1 MLTNKPEVN
10 REERNDHGGEVFNQ
24 GMGLANV
31 VEGDNVKVT
40 GFADG
45 EQGGF
50 KASFRGKAEVRR
62 SLPEERGEGRGVG
75 IRGGGCWIVE
85 GRIDGRNKGI
95 LDFREVKEWVDDS
108 GVGVRD

>member
-10 REERNDHGGEVFNQ
+10 SEERNDHGGKVFNQ

-62 SLPEERGEGRGVG
+62 SLPEERSAEKLGVPGRR
-75 IRGGGCWIVE
+75 ILWWRGYQVT
-85 GRIDGRNKGI
+85 
-95 LDFREVKEWVDDS
+95 
-108 GVGVRD
+108 